1 MNTPAPLDI
10 KVIYSATKRHRRGWW
25 ASRAAVPIQDT
36 GVVVLG
42 ILNVIVAG
50 GLYYATCWRADPEL
64 RFRVLMHTPLPGV
77 DLQEATLPGAV
88 SPTGEAAEPV
98 WIISEIARQQGQ
110 LPPDLSPGLPKA
122 ARDPKANARTQ
133 AAQAITF
140 VGTVVG
146 WEALAIIA
154 ACSLALAGG
163 ALVGRAGTAGL
174 RLAGIV
180 VGSVGLVAVGWAA
193 YHLWVQYGRLVPDQ
207 LRTDIGGLV
216 LLAALAGLLIGRR
229 IRGLTYLAGIM
240 LILSAAGSVVGLYI
254 GAQYEAVKPE
264 DLPLP
269 FFAFAVLVF
278 VIHSFWG
285 WVLLL
290 LASRIRPY

>member
-36 GVVVLG
+36 GLVVLG
-42 ILNVIVAG
+42 ILNVIAAG
-50 GLYYATCWRADPEL
+50 GLYYATCWWADPEL

-77 DLQEATLPGAV
+77 DLREAKLPSA
-88 SPTGEAAEPV
+88 SPPTGEEAQPI
-98 WIISEIARQQGQ
+98 WIISEVAKQQGR
-110 LPPDLSPGLPKA
+110 LPPDLVPDSAEAP
-122 ARDPKANARTQ
+122 RDLTANARAQT
-133 AAQAITF
+133 AQAVKF

-146 WEALAIIA
+146 WEALATIA
-154 ACSLALAGG
+154 ACALALAGG

-174 RLAGIV
+174 RLAGV
-180 VGSVGLVAVGWAA
+180 VVALVGLVAIGWAA
-193 YHLWVQYGRLVPDQ
+193 YDLWVQYGRLVPDQ

-216 LLAALAGLLIGRR
+216 LLAALAGLVIGRR
-229 IRGLTYLAGIM
+229 IRGLTYLAAII
-240 LILSAAGSVVGLYI
+240 LILSAAGSVVGLYV
-254 GAQYEAVKPE
+254 GAQFDAVKPE
-264 DLPLP
+264 ELPLP
-269 FFAFAVLVF
+269 FFAFVVVVF
-278 VIHSFWG
+278 VIHSLWG